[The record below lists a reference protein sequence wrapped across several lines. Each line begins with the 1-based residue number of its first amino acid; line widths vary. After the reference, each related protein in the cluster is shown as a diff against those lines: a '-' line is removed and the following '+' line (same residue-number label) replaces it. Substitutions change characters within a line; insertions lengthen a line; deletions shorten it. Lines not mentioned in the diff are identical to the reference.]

1 MEFLSSLIESSKYL
15 EAETYYNNNI
25 NNNEIT
31 FTDQQNELIQL
42 MLNRAKLSI
51 DTIDNIEHS
60 KETDWIHG
68 MRYFGVTTYYQVDKQ
83 NRLHVKL
90 EGVLDNVPLFN
101 QAAVIYEVDLFKSWI
116 PFCSNSKL
124 IDRITDTDVVSY
136 ISSYIPPIGRDCLIR
151 VYASDCL
158 TEHDKIVLIGS
169 PLNEWTAEDKATHTL
184 KPSTSSSTTITTTT
198 ATATT
203 TSIDTTSSTIAF
215 CAADAQSITNT
226 TTGVNQNM
234 KSTGIKEKEVLPVPV
249 PWIQKGWFND
259 RMEVI
264 DFRAVLTVLSPT
276 SIQVQWRS
284 VSASMCTIS
293 VYIC

>member
-1 MEFLSSLIESSKYL
+1 MMEVPVIDNFSMEFLHSLIESSKYL
-15 EAETYYNNNI
+15 EAETYYNNNL
-25 NNNEIT
+25 NNNEMS

-42 MLNRAKLSI
+42 MLNRAKLSK
-51 DTIDNIEHS
+51 DTINNIEHS

-68 MRYFGVTTYYQVDKQ
+68 MRYFGITTYYQVDKQ

-169 PLNEWTAEDKATHTL
+169 PLNDWTADDKATHTL
-184 KPSTSSSTTITTTT
+184 KPSSTSSSSTTITTTT
-198 ATATT
+198 AVATT
-203 TSIDTTSSTIAF
+203 TSVDTTSTTIAY
-215 CAADAQSITNT
+215 CEADIQKTTIT
-226 TTGVNQNM
+226 GANQTM
-234 KSTGIKEKEVLPVPV
+234 KSTGSKDREVLPVPV

-276 SIQVQWRS
+276 SIQVK
-284 VSASMCTIS
+284 
-293 VYIC
+293 